1 MIWQTTKQY
10 KKYDI
15 FHKHLNTTIDKHAPL
30 RYLTKNEMAIKAKP
44 WLTKGI
50 LKSINVRIK
59 YYKTFISSNDQKMV
73 QHI

>member
-10 KKYDI
+10 KNSENATEKYDI

-50 LKSINVRIK
+50 QSCHR
-59 YYKTFISSNDQKMV
+59 KT
-73 QHI
+73 